1 MLPRLHALLKWPLLL
16 SATPQVQP
24 LTILSI
30 LIIAAKLIEEALL
43 YFRPNVLHR
52 SFEILGPADRTLA
65 YLFLV
70 ISECLGRLG
79 SQIAKGPAFDAGRRL
94 LVGHLQQVGTAF
106 AIPGDA
112 GFPLNGLFPA
122 PASRQESGNIHTIV
136 IHALY
141 CIQEQL
147 RQYLYELRVE
157 LVNRLMDELYK
168 GSKEQPDKWWMS
180 FQKRRFMNAVL

>member
-1 MLPRLHALLKWPLLL
+1 MVHQQSAIFQSFRLFITRVLPRLHALLKWPLLL

-122 PASRQESGNIHTIV
+122 PASRQESGNRVLLFMLYIAFKNNFGSTCTNY
-136 IHALY
+136 ALNWS
-141 CIQEQL
+141 I
-147 RQYLYELRVE
+147 
-157 LVNRLMDELYK
+157 
-168 GSKEQPDKWWMS
+168 G
-180 FQKRRFMNAVL
+180 